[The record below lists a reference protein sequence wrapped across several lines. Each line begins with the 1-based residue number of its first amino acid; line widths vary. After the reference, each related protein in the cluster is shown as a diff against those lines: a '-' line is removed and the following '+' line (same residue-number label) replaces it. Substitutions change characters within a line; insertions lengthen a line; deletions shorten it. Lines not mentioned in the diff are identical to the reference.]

1 MCTLDTVP
9 RALTHP
15 GSIGHPGCGPQGETG
30 VGKSPPRGLGPALR
44 AGDSGQAAFW
54 TRVGRS
60 GRGVHRRG
68 RSRQRHCPGAGN
80 AGASPESRADGTG
93 CHAK

>member
-60 GRGVHRRG
+60 GRGG
-68 RSRQRHCPGAGN
+68 TPEGPQQAEALSRQGECRGQP
-80 AGASPESRADGTG
+80 
-93 CHAK
+93 